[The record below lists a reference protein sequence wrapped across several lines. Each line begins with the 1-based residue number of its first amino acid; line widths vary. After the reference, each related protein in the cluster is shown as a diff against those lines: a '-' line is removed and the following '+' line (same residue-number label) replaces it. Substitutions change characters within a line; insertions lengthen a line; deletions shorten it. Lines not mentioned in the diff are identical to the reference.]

1 MKLLLKIIIFI
12 FFSKLAFAFHEVEV
26 ANEDIASLGGLWTQI
41 YVYEEYCT
49 DNQYYTVIFDRLVV
63 SPRFDRY
70 STELEHLNAN
80 QELAW
85 ERGGL
90 GASAVISSGETDCDT
105 MATVIWEW
113 FGEN

>member
-1 MKLLLKIIIFI
+1 MERYQLRGQGLQKLP
-12 FFSKLAFAFHEVEV
+12 KLEL
-26 ANEDIASLGGLWTQI
+26 IL
-41 YVYEEYCT
+41 
-49 DNQYYTVIFDRLVV
+49 DRLPS

-70 STELEHLNAN
+70 SNELEHLSSE
-80 QELAW
+80 QELAF

-90 GASAVISSGETDCDT
+90 GASAVISSGGTDCDT